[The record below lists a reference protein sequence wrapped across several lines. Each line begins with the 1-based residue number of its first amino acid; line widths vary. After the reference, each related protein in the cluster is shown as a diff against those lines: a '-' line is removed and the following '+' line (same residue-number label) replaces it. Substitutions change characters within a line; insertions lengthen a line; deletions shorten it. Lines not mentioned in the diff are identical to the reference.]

1 MKPIKLIAV
10 SCSLL
15 LAACVFAADGS
26 RWADPAKDLEQLP
39 SSGSLLTWTGKD
51 QIVAYRNLD
60 QLMPTRTVEAGEY
73 VLELPAKPYDFS
85 QLSYK
90 LNGKKFSLEDYME
103 INQLGGLLVI
113 KDGNILLERYGL
125 GNTEDSRWLT
135 YSVAKSVTSMLYG
148 AALQDGYIRSVDD
161 KVSEYLPHLK
171 GSAYE
176 DVSIKQMLQM
186 ASGVEWDETYADPNS
201 DVATLPNDV
210 LEMIRFVGSKQ
221 RVAEPGERFNY
232 NTGESN
238 LAGAVLR
245 AAIGNNLATY
255 LSHKVWQPFGMEAD
269 ANWLTHGEGSGE
281 RGGCCL
287 SATLRDYGR
296 LGLFV
301 MQNGQLADG
310 TAVLHPDWM
319 KDSTSPSKGFPGY
332 GYMWWLNS
340 GGGFRATGIY
350 GQDIDILPEQQL
362 VIVTLSAW
370 PTAVGRD
377 LSAHRAAFNTAV
389 KAELAQ

>member
-1 MKPIKLIAV
+1 MKSIKLIGV

-15 LAACVFAADGS
+15 LAACVVADGP
-26 RWADPAKDLEQLP
+26 RWLDPARDLEQLP
-39 SSGSLLTWTGKD
+39 ATGSLLTWTGKD
-51 QIVAYRNLD
+51 QIIAYRNLD
-60 QLMPTRTVEAGEY
+60 KLMPTRTVEAGEK

-85 QLSYK
+85 HLRYEI
-90 LNGKKFSLEDYME
+90 NGEKFSLDDYM
-103 INQLGGLLVI
+103 QKAHVAGLLVLQG
-113 KDGNILLERYGL
+113 GNILLERYGF
-125 GNTEDSRWLT
+125 GNTESTRWLT

-161 KVSEYLPHLK
+161 KVSDYLPHLK
-171 GSAYE
+171 DTAYA

-186 ASGVEWDETYADPNS
+186 ASGVEWDETYADPTS
-201 DVATLPNDV
+201 DVATLPDDV
-210 LEMIRFVGSKQ
+210 LEMIRFVGTKE
-221 RVAEPGERFNY
+221 RVAAPGERFNY

-269 ANWLTHGEGSGE
+269 ANWLTHGEGNGE

-310 TAVLHPDWM
+310 TPVLHSDWM
-319 KDSTSPSKGFPGY
+319 RDSTTPSKGFPGY

-340 GGGFRATGIY
+340 NGGFRATGIF
-350 GQDIDILPEQQL
+350 GQDVDIVPEQQL
-362 VIVTLSAW
+362 VIVTLGAW

-377 LSAHRAAFNTAV
+377 LSAHRSAFNAAV
-389 KAELAQ
+389 KAELAR